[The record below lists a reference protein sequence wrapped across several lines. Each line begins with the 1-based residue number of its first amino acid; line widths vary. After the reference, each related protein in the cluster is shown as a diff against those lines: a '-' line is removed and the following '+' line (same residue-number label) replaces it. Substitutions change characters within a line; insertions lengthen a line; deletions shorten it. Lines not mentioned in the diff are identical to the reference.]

1 MDGPGSIGS
10 GTGFKGE
17 GIMNKSF
24 LIIGLGRFGQSTA
37 RMLTMLGHE
46 VLAVDKRADRVSAI
60 KESVMHAVQADTTD
74 ERAVAQLG
82 IRNFDCVVIC
92 IGDDIRASVL
102 ATVLCREMGAKKIV
116 AKAQDDLHQK
126 LLIKTGADRVVQPEH
141 DGGIRLAR
149 SLVAEGVLDSLDLS
163 EEYSINEVEIPRDWV
178 GRSLAQIDVRN
189 RYGVSVIAIRR
200 EGHVSVNIDPS
211 DPFLKNDSI
220 YLLGDDKSLERISG

>member
-1 MDGPGSIGS
+1 MS
-10 GTGFKGE
+10 
-17 GIMNKSF
+17 KSF

-37 RMLTMLGHE
+37 RMLTTLGHE

-60 KESVMHAVQADTTD
+60 KDNVLRAVQADSTD
-74 ERAVAQLG
+74 ERAISQLG

-92 IGDDIRASVL
+92 IGDDIRSSVL

-149 SLVAEGVLDSLDLS
+149 SLVSDGVLDALDLS
-163 EEYSINEVEIPRDWV
+163 EEYSIHEVEIPKDWI
-178 GRSLAQIDVRN
+178 GRSLAQIDVRK
-189 RYGVSVIAIRR
+189 RYGVSIVALRR
-200 EGHVSVNIDPS
+200 DGHVTVNINP
-211 DPFLKNDSI
+211 NDSFHDDDTI
-220 YLLGDDKSLERISG
+220 YLLGDDESLERFQ

>member
-1 MDGPGSIGS
+1 MS
-10 GTGFKGE
+10 
-17 GIMNKSF
+17 KSF

-37 RMLTMLGHE
+37 RMLTTLGHE
-46 VLAVDKRADRVSAI
+46 VLAVDKRVDRVNAI
-60 KESVMHAVQADTTD
+60 KDSVLHAVQADTTD
-74 ERAVAQLG
+74 ERAIMQLG

-149 SLVAEGVLDSLDLS
+149 SLVSDGVLDALDLS
-163 EEYSINEVEIPRDWV
+163 EDYSIHEIEIPKDWV

-189 RYGVSVIAIRR
+189 RFGVSIIAIRR
-200 EGHVSVNIDPS
+200 DGHVTVNLDPTS
-211 DPFLKNDSI
+211 AFHNDDSI
-220 YLLGDDKSLERISG
+220 YLLGDDESLEKFN

>member
-1 MDGPGSIGS
+1 MS
-10 GTGFKGE
+10 
-17 GIMNKSF
+17 KSF

-37 RMLTMLGHE
+37 RMLTTLGHE
-46 VLAVDKRADRVSAI
+46 VLAVDKRADRVSMVKDNVMRAI
-60 KESVMHAVQADTTD
+60 QADTTD

-82 IRNFDCVVIC
+82 IRNFDCIVIC

-102 ATVLCREMGAKKIV
+102 ATVLCREMGAHKIV

-163 EEYSINEVEIPRDWV
+163 DEYSINEVEIPKDWI

-189 RYGVSVIAIRR
+189 RYGVSIIAIRR
-200 EGHVSVNIDPS
+200 DGHVSVNIDPS
-211 DPFLKNDSI
+211 EPFHKEDSI
-220 YLLGDDKSLERISG
+220 YLLGDDKSLERICNA

>member
-1 MDGPGSIGS
+1 MS
-10 GTGFKGE
+10 
-17 GIMNKSF
+17 KSF

-60 KESVMHAVQADTTD
+60 KDSVMHAVQADTTD

-163 EEYSINEVEIPRDWV
+163 EEYSINEVEIPRDWI

-189 RYGVSVIAIRR
+189 RYGVSVIALRR
-200 EGHVSVNIDPS
+200 EGHVSVNIDPGE
-211 DPFLKNDSI
+211 PFQKNDSI

>member
-1 MDGPGSIGS
+1 MS
-10 GTGFKGE
+10 
-17 GIMNKSF
+17 KSF
-24 LIIGLGRFGQSTA
+24 IIIGLGRFGQSTA
-37 RMLTMLGHE
+37 RMLTTLGHE
-46 VLAVDKRADRVSAI
+46 VLAVDKRADRVSAV
-60 KESVMHAVQADTTD
+60 KDSVLHAVQADTTD

-149 SLVAEGVLDSLDLS
+149 SLVSDGVLDALDLS
-163 EEYSINEVEIPRDWV
+163 EEYSIHEVVVPRDWV
-178 GRSLAQIDVRN
+178 GHSLAQIDVRN
-189 RYGVSVIAIRR
+189 RYGVSIIALRR
-200 EGHVSVNIDPS
+200 DGHVTVNINPN
-211 DPFLKNDSI
+211 DPFHKDDSI
-220 YLLGDDKSLERISG
+220 YLLGDDASLDRFN